1 FTVTVS
7 VAPAAFPSVTNA
19 ATVATAGDYDA
30 TNNRDLDVTAI
41 TGVPDVALDK
51 RHTADFKHGQ
61 NGVWTLVV
69 TNLGTAATAGATTV
83 TDTLPAGITYVSGAG
98 AGWTFVQS
106 GQIVTATFAAPIAA
120 ADSAKFTLTVSAGA
134 AAVPGVTNSAVV
146 ATAGDLSAAN
156 DRDTDPTVV
165 TGTPDVTMD
174 KRHSADFKHGQNGVW
189 TLVVTNLGSAA
200 TAGATTVT
208 DTLPPGITYVS
219 GAGAGWTFV
228 QSGQIVTGSF
238 AAPIAAADS
247 AKFTLTVSAGAAA
260 VPVVT
265 NSAVVATAG
274 DLSAAND
281 RDTDATVVTGTPD
294 VAMDKRHSADFKH
307 GQNGVWTLVVTNLG
321 SAATAGA
328 TTVTDTLPPGITY
341 VSGAGA
347 GWTFV
352 QSGQIVTATFA
363 APIAAADSAKFTL
376 TVSAGAA
383 ADPVVTN
390 SAVVATAGDLSAA
403 NDRDTDPTDLTS
415 FPTRRS
421 SDLHSA
427 DFKHGQN
434 GVWTLV
440 VTNLGSAATA
450 GATTVTDTLPPGIT
464 YVSGAGAG
472 WTFVQS
478 G

>member
-69 TNLGTAATAGATTV
+69 TNLGTAATAGATTVTDTLPPGITYVSGAGAGWTFVQSGQIVTGSFAAPIAAADSAKFTLTVSAGAAAVPGVTNSAVVATAGDLSAANDRDTDAPEVAGNADGAMDKRHSADFKHGQNGVWTLVVTNLGSGTTAGATTV

-228 QSGQIVTGSF
+228 QSG
-238 AAPIAAADS
+238 
-247 AKFTLTVSAGAAA
+247 
-260 VPVVT
+260 
-265 NSAVVATAG
+265 
-274 DLSAAND
+274 
-281 RDTDATVVTGTPD
+281 
-294 VAMDKRHSADFKH
+294 
-307 GQNGVWTLVVTNLG
+307 
-321 SAATAGA
+321 
-328 TTVTDTLPPGITY
+328 
-341 VSGAGA
+341 
-347 GWTFV
+347 
-352 QSGQIVTATFA
+352 
-363 APIAAADSAKFTL
+363 
-376 TVSAGAA
+376 
-383 ADPVVTN
+383 
-390 SAVVATAGDLSAA
+390 
-403 NDRDTDPTDLTS
+403 
-415 FPTRRS
+415 
-421 SDLHSA
+421 
-427 DFKHGQN
+427 
-434 GVWTLV
+434 
-440 VTNLGSAATA
+440 
-450 GATTVTDTLPPGIT
+450 
-464 YVSGAGAG
+464 
-472 WTFVQS
+472 
-478 G
+478 